1 MVLSKTTL
9 LLSLFKAEI
18 FRKLIKKRVKT
29 GRKKL
34 KINRKGRLKSIIK
47 QISKLKTG
55 LKRVKNDQKQCLVR
69 IRIPQ

>member
-55 LKRVKNDQKQCLVR
+55 LKREKNGSKTVFDSNKNS
-69 IRIPQ
+69 